1 MNFELWRRSFESCR
15 ALVLLILFLSLSYS
29 FSSIL
34 CNLGEEGSFL
44 LRLVRKVRLAHEG
57 GARREASL
65 YIAYFLSNRS
75 KLRRTCLFI
84 VCASRDLTCEAGVAA
99 HHTHTHR
106 QSSENIFARI
116 LFKIST
122 RRDSPLHGGQGAL
135 S

>member
-1 MNFELWRRSFESCR
+1 MALIRIVSDSRSINSVPVTLLFVFIYSVQFGGGGEFSAQARSES
-15 ALVLLILFLSLSYS
+15 SLD
-29 FSSIL
+29 
-34 CNLGEEGSFL
+34 
-44 LRLVRKVRLAHEG
+44 
-57 GARREASL
+57 ARRLSETRGES
-65 YIAYFLSNRS
+65 IAYFLSNRS

-122 RRDSPLHGGQGAL
+122 RRDSPLHAGPGAL